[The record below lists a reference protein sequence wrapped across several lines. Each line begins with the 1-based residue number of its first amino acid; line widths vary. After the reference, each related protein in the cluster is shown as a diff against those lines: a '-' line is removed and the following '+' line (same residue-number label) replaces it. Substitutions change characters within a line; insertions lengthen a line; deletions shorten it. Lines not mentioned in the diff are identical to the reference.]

1 MAVPKAPDGLDV
13 RGRRLWRE
21 IHSQGPLTP
30 DRRALLEEA
39 CRISDRLDL
48 LDSIIR
54 GAAAGVNAEEGTAG
68 DLQRWLA
75 ESRQQSATLK
85 ALLVEIRSNA
95 AASKTPVPKSAV
107 KGAGSGVTDLGARIA
122 ARRKKASS

>member
-1 MAVPKAPDGLDV
+1 MAIPKAPEGLDT

-21 IHSQGPLTP
+21 MHSQGALTP
-30 DRRALLEEA
+30 DRKALLEEA
-39 CRISDRLDL
+39 CRIADRLDL

-54 GAAAGVNAEEGTAG
+54 VQAGGVNAEESSAG
-68 DLQRWLA
+68 DFQRWLA

-85 ALLVEIRSNA
+85 GLLAEIRSNA
-95 AASKTPVPKSAV
+95 AASKAPAAKSAV

-122 ARRKKASS
+122 ARRKKASG

>member
-1 MAVPKAPDGLDV
+1 MAIPKAPEGLDA

-30 DRRALLEEA
+30 DRKALLEEA
-39 CRISDRLDL
+39 CRIVDRLDL

-54 GAAAGVNAEEGTAG
+54 VSAAGVNAEETNAG
-68 DLQRWLA
+68 DFQRWLA

-85 ALLVEIRSNA
+85 ALLAEIGSKS
-95 AASKTPVPKSAV
+95 AASKGPAPKAAA

-122 ARRKKASS
+122 ARRKKPAG

>member
-1 MAVPKAPDGLDV
+1 MAIPKAPEGLGV

-48 LDSIIR
+48 LDSIVQ
-54 GAAAGVNAEEGTAG
+54 AAVAEVNAGESSGG

-75 ESRQQSATLK
+75 ESRQQSATFK
-85 ALLVEIRSNA
+85 GLLAEIRSNA
-95 AASKTPVPKSAV
+95 AASKSPAAKPTA

-122 ARRKKASS
+122 ARRKKASG

>member
-1 MAVPKAPDGLDV
+1 MAIPKAPEGLDA

-21 IHSQGPLTP
+21 VHSQGPLTP
-30 DRRALLEEA
+30 DRKVLLEEA

-54 GAAAGVNAEEGTAG
+54 GHAAGVNAEETNAG
-68 DLQRWLA
+68 DFQRWLA

-85 ALLVEIRSNA
+85 ALLAEIRSNS
-95 AASKTPVPKSAV
+95 AASKTPAPKTAT
-107 KGAGSGVTDLGARIA
+107 KGAAGVTDLNARIA
-122 ARRKKASS
+122 ARRKKASG